1 MILNIQV
8 DSRKVKKGDT
18 FIAIRGEIRNG
29 HDYIE
34 SAIKNGASKLIVEED
49 RDYGIDYEV
58 VKDTKQYLIDYLSN
72 NYGKYIENLKI
83 IGFTGTNGKTT
94 SAYLLHNALNKLN
107 IKTAYIGT
115 IGFYI
120 DKKQENLSN
129 TTPDLLD
136 LYELLLKSYEQ
147 GCKYVCMEVSSQAI
161 SYGRVEGFKFD
172 YAIFTNLTQDH
183 LDYHKTMENYANAKQ
198 QLFKKL
204 KPNGI
209 AIVNYDDPHKD
220 IYLLPENNN
229 VTYGFNGGTYKVE
242 ECIMNNL
249 GTKITYSHNTNKHKL
264 ISKLIGKYNVYN
276 LLSTIVVLDLIG
288 ISQDKITNL
297 VPSLE
302 APSGRMETIIYKNNS
317 IIIDYAHTPDAME
330 KIITTIKEVTK
341 GNIYTVFGCTGDRDR
356 TKRPIMMQIATNL
369 SKRVIVT
376 NDDLHFEDPNQI
388 VEDMLNGNKNENY
401 EVILDRRKAIE
412 KGISMLNER
421 DSLLILG
428 KGHEEYMIIKDQ
440 KIPFKDFNVVKDIIN
455 ENKELIK

>member
-58 VKDTKQYLIDYLSN
+58 VEDTRQYLVDYLSN

-94 SAYLLHNALNKLN
+94 SAYLLHKALNKLN

-204 KPNGI
+204 KQNGV

-249 GTKITYSHNTNKHKL
+249 GTKITYSHNNSKQHL

-297 VPSLE
+297 VPLLE
-302 APSGRMETIIYKNNS
+302 SPSGRMETIIYKNNS

-356 TKRPIMMQIATNL
+356 TKRPIMMQIATIL
-369 SKRVIVT
+369 SKKVIVT
-376 NDDLHFEDPNQI
+376 NDDLHFEDPSQI
-388 VEDMLNGNKNENY
+388 VEDMLKENKNENY
-401 EVILDRRKAIE
+401 EVILDRKKAIE
-412 KGISMLNER
+412 KGISMLNEG

-440 KIPFKDFNVVKDIIN
+440 KIPFKDFNVVHDIIN
-455 ENKELIK
+455 SERELIK

>member
-1 MILNIQV
+1 MKLNIQV
-8 DSRKVKKGDT
+8 DSRIVKKGDT
-18 FIAIRGEIRNG
+18 FVAIRGEIRNG

-161 SYGRVEGFKFD
+161 SYGRVEGLKFD

-249 GTKITYSHNTNKHKL
+249 GTKITYSHNADKHKL

-297 VPSLE
+297 VPLLE

-356 TKRPIMMQIATNL
+356 TKRPIMMQIATSL

-455 ENKELIK
+455 NNKELIK

>member
-18 FIAIRGEIRNG
+18 FVAIRGEIRNG

-220 IYLLPENNN
+220 TYLLPENNN
-229 VTYGFNGGTYKVE
+229 VTYGFNGGDYKVE

-249 GTKITYSHNTNKHKL
+249 GTKITYSHNTNKYKL

-288 ISQDKITNL
+288 ISQEKITNL
-297 VPSLE
+297 VPLLE

-376 NDDLHFEDPNQI
+376 NDDLHFEDTNQI

-428 KGHEEYMIIKDQ
+428 KGHEEYMIIRDQ

-455 ENKELIK
+455 DNKELIK